1 MNLATTIDLYAN
13 RKLHKRLKFQGL
25 DISVENRA
33 GSTRRGT
40 SPHWG
45 PWKTLMKFDYGYV
58 KGSKGMDGGGV
69 DCFIGPNENAK
80 MAYVVHIL
88 KQPDFKKY
96 DEDKV
101 MLGFNSKAEAKKA
114 FKQHYDKPEKFYG
127 GMDVIPMELFKKK
140 VLETAKTGS
149 HKIEAWG
156 EPQIYDGGYQH
167 IADTQTMYHPPSL
180 KKAKRVP
187 TDDPGET
194 DDSLLD
200 VTKRKDMATK
210 KFRDRLTRQHTD
222 ANMKPLS
229 RQLVSGFPSGTVGGF
244 G

>member
-1 MNLATTIDLYAN
+1 MKLAATIELYAN

-33 GSTRRGT
+33 GTTRRGS

-45 PWKTLMKFDYGYV
+45 PWETHMKFDYGYV

-69 DCFIGPNENAK
+69 DCFIGPNPTAK

-88 KQPDFKKY
+88 KLPDFKKY

-101 MLGFNSKAEAKKA
+101 MLGFDSKAEAKKA
-114 FKQHYDKPEKFYG
+114 FMMHYDSKKFYG
-127 GMDVIPMELFKKK
+127 GMDVIPMAEFKKK
-140 VLETAKTGS
+140 VLETAKTGP

-156 EPQIYDGGYQH
+156 EPQVYDGGYQH
-167 IADTQTMYHPPSL
+167 IADTQTMYHAPSL
-180 KKAKRVP
+180 KKTKRVP
-187 TDDPGET
+187 TDDPMEK
-194 DDSLLD
+194 DNQYLD
-200 VTKRKDMATK
+200 VTKRREKETIGFRNRLTK
-210 KFRDRLTRQHTD
+210 KHTD
-222 ANMKPLS
+222 ANMKPLN
-229 RQLVSGFPSGTVGGF
+229 RQLVSGFPAVGVGGF

>member
-1 MNLATTIDLYAN
+1 MNLAATIDLYAN

-45 PWKTLMKFDYGYV
+45 PWKTKMKFDYGYV

-69 DCFIGPNENAK
+69 DCFIGPNPNAK
-80 MAYVVHIL
+80 MAYVVHIMKL
-88 KQPDFKKY
+88 PSFQIF
-96 DEDKV
+96 DEDKC
-101 MLGFNSKAEAKKA
+101 MLGFNSKKEAKDA
-114 FKQHYDKPEKFYG
+114 FLAHYDSPKFYG
-127 GMDVIPMELFKKK
+127 GMDVLPMDDFKKK
-140 VLETAKTGS
+140 VLGTASEGP

-167 IADTQTMYHPPSL
+167 IADTQTMYRPPSD
-180 KKAKRVP
+180 KKGKRIPV
-187 TDDPGET
+187 DDPME
-194 DDSLLD
+194 DDNRFLD
-200 VTKRKDMATK
+200 VTKRKERATK
-210 KFRDRLTRQHTD
+210 AFRDSLTRKHTD
-222 ANMKPLS
+222 ANMKPLN
-229 RQLVSGFPSGTVGGF
+229 RQLVSGFPSVGIGGF

>member
-1 MNLATTIDLYAN
+1 MNLATTINLYAN

-45 PWKTLMKFDYGYV
+45 PWETHMKYDYGYV

-69 DCFIGPNENAK
+69 DCFVGPNQNAK

-88 KQPDFKKY
+88 KLPNFKKY

-101 MLGFNSKAEAKKA
+101 MLGFNSKKEAKDA
-114 FKQHYDKPEKFYG
+114 FMAHYDSPKFYG
-127 GMDVIPMELFKKK
+127 GMDVIPMAEFKEK
-140 VLETAKTGS
+140 VLRTATEGPC
-149 HKIEAWG
+149 KIEAWG
-156 EPQIYDGGYQH
+156 EPNLYDGGYQH
-167 IADTQTMYHPPSL
+167 IDPEVSYHPPSL
-180 KKAKRVP
+180 KTAKRVP
-187 TDDPGET
+187 TDDPMEK
-194 DDSLLD
+194 DNQFLD
-200 VTKRKDMATK
+200 VTKRKDKETQG
-210 KFRDRLTRQHTD
+210 FRNRLTKRHTD
-222 ANMKPLS
+222 QNMKALNT
-229 RQLVSGFPSGTVGGF
+229 QLVSGFPAVTIGGF

>member
-1 MNLATTIDLYAN
+1 MNLAAAIELSAKAH
-13 RKLHKRLKFQGL
+13 KLHAQYKFQGL
-25 DISVENRA
+25 TISVENKA
-33 GSTRRGT
+33 GTTRKGT

-45 PWKTLMKFDYGYV
+45 PWETHMKFDYGYV

-69 DCFIGPNENAK
+69 DCFIGPKKNAK

-88 KQPDFKKY
+88 KLPDFKKY

-114 FKQHYDKPEKFYG
+114 FMVHYDSPKFYG
-127 GMDVIPMELFKKK
+127 GMDVIPMAEFEKK
-140 VLETAKTGS
+140 VLATKEKGP

-156 EPQIYDGGYQH
+156 EPNLYDGGYQH
-167 IADTQTMYHPPSL
+167 IDPEVSFHPPSL

-187 TDDPGET
+187 TDDPMEKDNT
-194 DDSLLD
+194 FLD
-200 VTKRKDMATK
+200 VTKRKDKATQGFRNRLIK
-210 KFRDRLTRQHTD
+210 KHTD
-222 ANMKPLS
+222 QNMKALS
-229 RQLVSGFPSGTVGGF
+229 PALITGFPSVTVGGF